1 MAYCDIS
8 KLTVPAQSSLRT
20 VMQCVNASARQ
31 IALVIDNEGRLAGT
45 ITDGDIR
52 RAILDSLPLESPVS
66 ALLVEKKIKIPI
78 TAEIGTDEKDL
89 LQLMRNHSVRH
100 IPLLN
105 TNGIPEDLVTLEQLL
120 PKTVPPMRAV
130 IMAGGFGSRLRPL
143 TDEIPKPMLP
153 VGGTPLMELTLSRIR
168 NAGIRRV
175 NVTTH
180 YKPEK
185 IIEYFGDGEKF
196 GLELKYVN
204 EECPLGTAGSLAL
217 IEEAP
222 EALLVINGDILTD
235 TDFKA
240 MLEFHQEHTASLTIA
255 VRKYDFSVPYGV
267 VEIDGEVGVQKLVE
281 KPTFSVFVNAGIYL
295 LAPEVR
301 PFIPRDGKRLDMTDL
316 IAILLERKQRVISFP
331 LHEYWL
337 DIGQPDHYV
346 QAQEDIRKMRA
357 HS

>member
-1 MAYCDIS
+1 
-8 KLTVPAQSSLRT
+8 
-20 VMQCVNASARQ
+20 
-31 IALVIDNEGRLAGT
+31 
-45 ITDGDIR
+45 
-52 RAILDSLPLESPVS
+52 
-66 ALLVEKKIKIPI
+66 
-78 TAEIGTDEKDL
+78 
-89 LQLMRNHSVRH
+89 LMRTHSVRH